1 MFHPRRFYRH
11 FVSWYEI
18 SVFRLRCRRYHVR
31 CEIGKNTRIRHC
43 QVKPKRDGTLVIG
56 ENCTLHG
63 AKFSFYASGGRI
75 EIKDRVFINAYSR
88 AGVYFHV
95 KGKSTIMIGNDCLFS
110 NSIDIT
116 TTDWHYILD
125 EQDTIVNPEKNVRI
139 GDHVWIG
146 RKVTV
151 CKGCSIPSNSI
162 IGACS
167 VVTKSYDEEGVIIA
181 GDPAVIK
188 KRGGRWKL

>member
-1 MFHPRRFYRH
+1 M
-11 FVSWYEI
+11 
-18 SVFRLRCRRYHVR
+18 
-31 CEIGKNTRIRHC
+31 
-43 QVKPKRDGTLVIG
+43 
-56 ENCTLHG
+56 
-63 AKFSFYASGGRI
+63 
-75 EIKDRVFINAYSR
+75 KDRVYINAYSWAR
-88 AGVYFHV
+88 ASFFV
-95 KGKSTIMIGNDCLFS
+95 KDNSTILVGDDCLFS
-110 NSIDIT
+110 NSIDIS
-116 TTDWHYILD
+116 TTDWHYIID
-125 EQDTIVNPEKNVRI
+125 ERNTIINPEKNVRI

-188 KRGGRWKL
+188 KRGVRWKL